1 MFDTPAAGNLSAS
14 PQLCLKR
21 HRMSAAGA
29 SGTEQGALSAENI
42 YITTR
47 QCKSNRQPYGASSC
61 TSVQTEVMNE
71 TPETRGE
78 YPTRFR
84 LVVVLL

>member
-1 MFDTPAAGNLSAS
+1 MLHMILHIIT
-14 PQLCLKR
+14 
-21 HRMSAAGA
+21 HRRN
-29 SGTEQGALSAENI
+29 NI
-42 YITTR
+42 LTLAIGLHHRCCRTT
-47 QCKSNRQPYGASSC
+47 QIHDLGVHIYLLTSSC